1 MSDKYWEN
9 IKDLFSE
16 AIEKPPA
23 ERNSFLELRCS
34 DDEMREEVRQL
45 LKSYEE
51 DDEFMEKAAVGEVA
65 DIIVTE
71 QEKNLFDEPVGRY
84 EIKSLLGE
92 GGMGKVYLAKDTQ
105 LERLAAI
112 KILSPYYSDDEH
124 RIKRFFQEAKSAS
137 ALNHPN
143 ILTIYEIGGFKE
155 TYFIAAEYVKGETL
169 RQRQNRKRLSISE
182 IIKVSKQVVSALKA
196 AHEAN
201 IVHRDIKPENIMIR
215 ADGLVKIL
223 DFGLAKLIA
232 DKQNELDSKIA
243 NINQV
248 NTAPRVVLGTV
259 AYMSP
264 EQARGKKTDFRT
276 DIWSYGVC
284 LYELIAGF
292 SPFKGET
299 MNDQIAEIL
308 TSEPPPLDSETP
320 YDLLRIINK
329 CLKKNADERYQNA
342 DELLEELKIY
352 ESSFKGNEQT
362 EKITSYTEV
371 QPTSGNRFKTVFTQ
385 LTAPIMAKGIGRAA
399 FVSVLGM
406 VLFLAAFGV
415 YSFKTNSVYKPNP
428 EAVRWYREASEAAR
442 NGNDFKAQ
450 KLLEQAVNIDAKYLP
465 AQAKLAEIWFN
476 RDYEDKAAQTMLKV
490 TEQIPQL
497 KGLSENEEIYLQA
510 VTATVRRDYQAAL
523 ESYRKISDRTPEN
536 EKTTVLFD
544 VGKAFEKLEDSK
556 NAAQIFEEVI
566 RRDPQFAAAYLRL
579 GLIYWFDDQREKSLE
594 ALQKAE
600 SIYSARSDYD
610 GLCSHFYLKGSL
622 YGYNNEFPEAEK
634 YLNKALEL
642 SKATNNFGLEI
653 RTILAIGGVEFSK
666 GENAKGE
673 KTIKEGLSLA
683 QTENLEYF
691 AVTGLI
697 DLGTV
702 YLNQSKFS
710 DAETNFQQA
719 LTLARANGSKLIE
732 AQALAMLGKLE
743 LDRDKPNKAIL
754 YLQPALSFFSESNN
768 KPQESA
774 CLLNLSIAQI
784 FMGKYDE
791 SIEKLTQIRQKAIE
805 TDDKLFL
812 AVSEDNIGL
821 NHFYKGNYK
830 EALIHFKKGIEL
842 YDDQSLTQESGLS
855 HAIISQ
861 PLIELGKF
869 DEAKNHLR
877 ISEKSIEKS
886 NDKELLNNINLL
898 KSQIFLY
905 ENNFQETINFA
916 QNSIKFS
923 QNPKTE
929 NLIYSNLNCSLAELR
944 RDNIS
949 KADEY
954 FSKAKESLQDSENPK
969 TSADLKMVEA
979 EILLKKGLPNEALN
993 SVSEAQEFFA
1003 SANNKPALW
1012 RAVSLSLL
1020 ASALLKDTQKI
1031 SELKTESANLFI
1043 SLKELFG
1050 NENFQQFRLRKDVQ
1064 ALISQTD
1071 KIKD

>member
-1 MSDKYWEN
+1 MSEKNWEN

-16 AIEKPPA
+16 AVEKPPA
-23 ERNSFLELRCS
+23 ERDSFLEQICS
-34 DDEMREEVRQL
+34 DDEIREEVRQL

-51 DDEFMEKAAVGEVA
+51 DDEFMENAAVGEVA

-71 QEKNLFDEPVGRY
+71 QEKNLFDEPIGRY

-105 LERLAAI
+105 LERLAAV

-143 ILTIYEIGGFKE
+143 ILTIYEIGSFKE

-169 RQRQNRKRLSISE
+169 RQRQNRKRFSVSE
-182 IIKVSKQVVSALKA
+182 ILKVSKQVVSALKA

-201 IVHRDIKPENIMIR
+201 IVHRDIKPENIMLR
-215 ADGLVKIL
+215 ADGLVKVL

-232 DKQNELDSKIA
+232 DKQNALDSKIA

-276 DIWSYGVC
+276 DIWSFGVC
-284 LYELIAGF
+284 LYELLAGF

-308 TSEPPPLDSETP
+308 TSEPPPLDSEIS
-320 YDLLRIINK
+320 YDLTRIVNK
-329 CLKKNADERYQNA
+329 CLKKNAEERYQNA
-342 DELLEELKIY
+342 DELLEELKIF
-352 ESSFKGNEQT
+352 ENSFKGGGQT

-371 QPTSGNRFKTVFTQ
+371 QATSGNRFKTVFTQ

-399 FVSVLGM
+399 FVSVLSC
-406 VLFLAAFGV
+406 VLFLAAFGFYNFRTNAV
-415 YSFKTNSVYKPNP
+415 YRPNP
-428 EAVRWYREASEAAR
+428 EAVRWYLEASGAAR

-490 TEQIPQL
+490 TEEISQL

-510 VTATVRRDYQAAL
+510 VTATVRRDYRTAL
-523 ESYRKISDRTPEN
+523 ENYQKIAERTPEN
-536 EKTTVLFD
+536 EKISALFD
-544 VGKAFEKLEDSK
+544 VGRAFEKLEDSQ
-556 NAAQIFEEVI
+556 NAARNYEEIV

-579 GLIYWFDDQREKSLE
+579 GLIYWFDDEREKSLE

-600 SIYSARSDYD
+600 TIYSSHSDYD
-610 GLCSHFYLKGSL
+610 GLGSHFYMKGSL

-653 RTILAIGGVEFSK
+653 RTIFAIGGVEFSK
-666 GENAKGE
+666 GENAKAE
-673 KTIKEGLSLA
+673 KTIKDGLQLA

-691 AVTGLI
+691 AITGLI
-697 DLGTV
+697 DLGTA
-702 YLNQSKFS
+702 YLNQAKYS

-719 LTLARANGSKLIE
+719 LNLARSNGSKLIE

-743 LDRDKPNKAIL
+743 LDRDKPGKAIV
-754 YLQPALSFFSESNN
+754 YLQPAINFFSETNN
-768 KPQESA
+768 KPQASA
-774 CLLNLSIAQI
+774 CLLNLSIALI
-784 FMGKYDE
+784 HTGKYAEGIERLSKINQEANESQDLSLQALSE
-791 SIEKLTQIRQKAIE
+791 ENIGDALLKTGSFKESLNYFKKSIETYDEQGSVQ
-805 TDDKLFL
+805 L
-812 AVSEDNIGL
+812 AGVVR
-821 NHFYKGNYK
+821 
-830 EALIHFKKGIEL
+830 A
-842 YDDQSLTQESGLS
+842 
-855 HAIISQ
+855 AISQ
-861 PLIELGKF
+861 PLIEF
-869 DEAKNHLR
+869 ANFEEAEKQLKS
-877 ISEKSIEKS
+877 SEKSVEKS
-886 NDKELLNNINLL
+886 KDKNLL
-898 KSQIFLY
+898 SNIYLIKSQKYLY
-905 ENNFQETINFA
+905 QNDYRQTIEFA
-916 QNSIKFS
+916 HESLKLNSSKNPEKF
-923 QNPKTE
+923 
-929 NLIYSNLNCSLAELR
+929 IYANLNCSLAELR
-944 RDNIS
+944 RGNIS

-954 FSKAKESLQDSENPK
+954 FSTAKESLRDSENPK
-969 TSADLKMVEA
+969 TSADLKLVEA
-979 EILLKKGLPNEALN
+979 EILLAKNLPDEAQK
-993 SVSEAQEFFA
+993 SASEAKEFFA
-1003 SANNKPALW
+1003 STHNKPSLW
-1012 RAVSLSLL
+1012 RAVSLSLT
-1020 ASALLKDTQKI
+1020 ASAMLRDTRKV
-1031 SELKTESANLFI
+1031 SELKSESANLFN
-1043 SLKELFG
+1043 SLKEIFG
-1050 NENFQQFRLRKDVQ
+1050 NENFQQFRLRNDVQ
-1064 ALISQTD
+1064 ALLSRTD
-1071 KIKD
+1071 KIKG